1 MGLYYNH
8 IFFTTLSVC
17 LALLLGLII
26 KVSSGE
32 WGVPVLREGNGEGA
46 VESEAVRGGGVRGDK
61 RQEHEAL
68 HEVDLLSPR

>member
-1 MGLYYNH
+1 MKFNAC
-8 IFFTTLSVC
+8 V
-17 LALLLGLII
+17 ALLLESII

-46 VESEAVRGGGVRGDK
+46 VESDAVSGGGVRGDK
-61 RQEHEAL
+61 RKEHEAL